1 MEQQNRSLSTPKDAT
16 KVTEEQ
22 RELQEQPDHRNDD
35 PEAPGQHQDRKKV
48 ADET

>member
-1 MEQQNRSLSTPKDAT
+1 MEQTNNPRSTPKDAT

-22 RELQEQPDHRNDD
+22 QEEQAMLERQNDD
-35 PEAPGQHQDRKKV
+35 PDAPGRHQNRDTV